1 MHPIH
6 PLRRSVTAAITL
18 GLLGTVATG
27 APVAGSDDQISYTS
41 QPDRLAVFLNNVAY
55 ARDAVTLPGGVDV
68 RMVLPAGVYT
78 DTLVLRENGER
89 VGAYRLD
96 YQTGQPAIK
105 WQSASD
111 SELREV
117 TLEYLLGGV
126 SWRPSYDMWLGAD
139 EDETVELDFFAEI
152 IDSLLPLED
161 VETQLVAGYVDLS
174 SPIAPMAELSA
185 NQLLAGYEDTG
196 AGGSAM
202 PSGQVDIQHVYDIGS
217 VTAEPGDTIYAQL
230 VGGTFPARRLHLW
243 NAQTDEQV
251 TVIYKVTNDSEQPFA
266 EGVVRNYQDGLFI
279 GSDFIELTPVSS
291 EGSVTVGH
299 LQDVRVKREE
309 SRTAIAEGR
318 FDYRHEVE
326 LTISNFT
333 PTTVHMEVVDYR
345 YPEAEQLQAS
355 MTPQEEAGNI
365 LRWQISVEPGDE
377 MVISY
382 EYLVD

>member
-1 MHPIH
+1 MYVH
-6 PLRRSVTAAITL
+6 RATASVALTL
-18 GLLGTVATG
+18 GLLSGTTAAASAEGGVAE
-27 APVAGSDDQISYTS
+27 ISYTS
-41 QPDRLAVFLNNVAY
+41 QPDRLAVFLNDVAY
-55 ARDAVTLPGGVDV
+55 ARDTVTLPGGVDV
-68 RMVLPAGVYT
+68 RMVLPAGVYA

-96 YQTGQPAIK
+96 YQTGQPAVE
-105 WQSASD
+105 WQSAAD

-117 TLEYLLGGV
+117 TLEYLLSGV

-139 EDETVELDFFAEI
+139 EDETVDLDFFAEI
-152 IDSLLPLED
+152 TDTVLPLED
-161 VETQLVAGYVDLS
+161 VEMQLVAGFVDLS
-174 SPIAPMAELSA
+174 GPVTPMDELSA
-185 NQLLAGYEDTG
+185 NQRLTGDAG
-196 AGGSAM
+196 AAFGGPPTAT
-202 PSGQVDIQHVYDIGS
+202 GQVDIQHIYDIGKVS
-217 VTAEPGDTIYAQL
+217 AEAGDTVYAQL
-230 VGGTFPARRLHLW
+230 VGGTFPARRLQLW

-251 TVIYKVTNDSEQPFA
+251 TVIYKVTDDSDQPFA

-279 GSDFIELTPVSS
+279 GSDGIELTPVGS

-309 SRTAIAEGR
+309 SRSAISEGR
-318 FDYRHEVE
+318 FDQRGDVK

-345 YPEAEQLQAS
+345 LPEAEELQAS
-355 MTPQEEAGNI
+355 ITPQEEAGNI

-382 EYLVD
+382 SYKID